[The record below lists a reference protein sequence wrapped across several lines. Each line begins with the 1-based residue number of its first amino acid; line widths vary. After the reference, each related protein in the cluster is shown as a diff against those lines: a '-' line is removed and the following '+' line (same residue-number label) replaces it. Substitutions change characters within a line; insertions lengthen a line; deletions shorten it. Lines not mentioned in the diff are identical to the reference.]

1 MTDILRQ
8 AGAIPF
14 RHDPEGLRVLL
25 ITSRDTRRWVIPKGG
40 VENGFTAAQAA
51 AQEAYEEAGVKGIV
65 SEIPLGIFT
74 YSKRL
79 HSGIEKPTTVEVY
92 ALQVEKLLKKWPE
105 RSERRLEWMPVSKAV
120 ELVQEPGMALLLL
133 RLEEIEAA
141 KPATRSQP
149 SRTGR
154 DQNCALK

>member
-1 MTDILRQ
+1 MDILRQ

-25 ITSRDTRRWVIPKGG
+25 ITSRDTGRWVIPKGG
-40 VENGFTAAQAA
+40 VEKGFTAAQAA
-51 AQEAYEEAGVKGIV
+51 EQEAYEEAGIKGII
-65 SEIPLGIFT
+65 SKIPLGIFT

-79 HSGIEKPTTVEVY
+79 RPGIAKPATVEVY

-105 RSERRLEWMPVSKAV
+105 RSERRLEWMPISSAV

-141 KPATRSQP
+141 KSVA
-149 SRTGR
+149 RTDKSHRG
-154 DQNCALK
+154 

>member
-25 ITSRDTRRWVIPKGG
+25 ITSRDTGRWVIPKGG
-40 VENGFTAAQAA
+40 VEKGFTAAQAA
-51 AQEAYEEAGVKGIV
+51 AQEAYEEAGIKGII

-74 YSKRL
+74 YSKRRR
-79 HSGIEKPTTVEVY
+79 SGIGKPTTVEVY

-105 RSERRLEWMPVSKAV
+105 RGERRLEWMPVSKAV
-120 ELVQEPGMALLLL
+120 GLVQEPGMALLLR
-133 RLEEIEAA
+133 RLEEVEAA
-141 KPATRSQP
+141 KSAK
-149 SRTGR
+149 
-154 DQNCALK
+154 ALP